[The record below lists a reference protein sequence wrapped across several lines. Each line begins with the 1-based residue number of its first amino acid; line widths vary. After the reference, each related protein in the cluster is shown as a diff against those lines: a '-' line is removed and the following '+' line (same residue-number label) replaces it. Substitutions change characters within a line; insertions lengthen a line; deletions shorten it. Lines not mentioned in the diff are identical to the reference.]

1 MIKKKVETKCVF
13 SALEQVRHEIYS
25 LHIYFYYGTL
35 ETFCATDSMIL
46 IRLFHALLVNLEFSC
61 SSSSSFSSCFL
72 FMMTQKIHSCSIY

>member
-13 SALEQVRHEIYS
+13 FRFGASAARDLLSSY
-25 LHIYFYYGTL
+25 LFYYGTL